1 MALSID
7 QINEFHDKG
16 FLTVRGLLP
25 EAVLNPLINDME
37 KIIDDSAHMLMNEGK
52 LNDVHATAPFGR
64 RIALLTRDAGQ
75 ALQNQV
81 SFPANLRRPIFD
93 FLHNHYLLDAVESL
107 VGEEIFCNPTHHVR
121 PKLPESHVSTENH
134 NWIQLS
140 PLHQDAAVL
149 LPEAD
154 KTLVV
159 TSWIPLV
166 DCNEANGTLRVVP
179 GLHKGSLKRHVKC
192 PYGWQ
197 IAEDEIP
204 KKEPVSVPVS
214 KGDVIFIHCRTPH
227 GSGPNNSDDVRWSM
241 DLRWNDARKPHGRPL
256 PGLLVRSKKNPSVNN
271 STTAEQRHA
280 AWNKEWDLARADKTP
295 RKMYRWSDA

>member
-25 EAVLNPLINDME
+25 ETVLNPLINDME

-107 VGEEIFCNPTHHVR
+107 VGEEIFCNPM
-121 PKLPESHVSTENH
+121 
-134 NWIQLS
+134 
-140 PLHQDAAVL
+140 
-149 LPEAD
+149 
-154 KTLVV
+154 
-159 TSWIPLV
+159 
-166 DCNEANGTLRVVP
+166 
-179 GLHKGSLKRHVKC
+179 
-192 PYGWQ
+192 
-197 IAEDEIP
+197 
-204 KKEPVSVPVS
+204 
-214 KGDVIFIHCRTPH
+214 
-227 GSGPNNSDDVRWSM
+227 NNY
-241 DLRWNDARKPHGRPL
+241 P
-256 PGLLVRSKKNPSVNN
+256 
-271 STTAEQRHA
+271 
-280 AWNKEWDLARADKTP
+280 
-295 RKMYRWSDA
+295 